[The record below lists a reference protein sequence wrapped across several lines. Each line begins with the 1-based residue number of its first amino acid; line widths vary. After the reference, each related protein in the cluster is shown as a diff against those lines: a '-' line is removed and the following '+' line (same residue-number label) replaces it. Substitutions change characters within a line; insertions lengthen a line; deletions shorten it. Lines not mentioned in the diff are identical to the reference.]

1 MPPTTTARADFSHF
15 GAAAAFPGSSTS
27 SWGACLVEPPT
38 IGALR
43 RAAHEQLVPL
53 GTLARPRSGIPTRV
67 VGYFCLE
74 EVTTPNVLA
83 NMGIRSMRD
92 RQRLT
97 VVQDGR
103 GAVHVLER
111 DALKPM
117 VRRPADL
124 EGKIDVTEDDIGAWR
139 MLYLSDDKAD
149 LGQKRWSNTLAYI
162 GYGETQDFPAREG
175 SRRAGG
181 VPARRPQVRVRPV
194 WFQVPR
200 IPTGPGRVCWIKG
213 RGETHYAPVLAEDIL
228 IPDNFQYSAPPAG
241 LDKPRAFPAVANLSW
256 THLMAELYGRRGGGD
271 GVLHTYIREL
281 FMMPLIDPRKFS
293 ATEAE
298 DLIAL
303 FNEVAA
309 RPVLPIGE
317 ELQRPDRQ
325 AFDAWA
331 MQYLFGDEAEA
342 AARAVERAIRDLV
355 TERLQRAAS
364 GREQERRAVR
374 RTVFDPAPIAARVL
388 MDHGRPP
395 SILEMIGAVDA
406 DALGSV
412 TLDIPP
418 HELGRAEVG
427 STLLDMGDVVI
438 GRNRLMS
445 TPSETYSEVIV
456 AVLTTNADYSGSV
469 VLPDD
474 EAALGRVYGIWVG
487 AWVKWRETV
496 EEAIRTVL
504 PRAQQAGRR
513 VQVARELELRTSL
526 PRHILHVE

>member
-1 MPPTTTARADFSHF
+1 
-15 GAAAAFPGSSTS
+15 
-27 SWGACLVEPPT
+27 
-38 IGALR
+38 
-43 RAAHEQLVPL
+43 
-53 GTLARPRSGIPTRV
+53 
-67 VGYFCLE
+67 
-74 EVTTPNVLA
+74 
-83 NMGIRSMRD
+83 
-92 RQRLT
+92 
-97 VVQDGR
+97 
-103 GAVHVLER
+103 
-111 DALKPM
+111 
-117 VRRPADL
+117 
-124 EGKIDVTEDDIGAWR
+124 
-139 MLYLSDDKAD
+139 
-149 LGQKRWSNTLAYI
+149 
-162 GYGETQDFPAREG
+162 
-175 SRRAGG
+175 
-181 VPARRPQVRVRPV
+181 
-194 WFQVPR
+194 
-200 IPTGPGRVCWIKG
+200 
-213 RGETHYAPVLAEDIL
+213 
-228 IPDNFQYSAPPAG
+228 
-241 LDKPRAFPAVANLSW
+241 
-256 THLMAELYGRRGGGD
+256 
-271 GVLHTYIREL
+271 
-281 FMMPLIDPRKFS
+281 
-293 ATEAE
+293 
-298 DLIAL
+298 
-303 FNEVAA
+303 
-309 RPVLPIGE
+309 
-317 ELQRPDRQ
+317 
-325 AFDAWA
+325 

-474 EAALGRVYGIWVG
+474 EAALGRVYEIWVG

-504 PRAQQAGRR
+504 PRAQQAPRR

-526 PRHILHVE
+526 PRYILHVE